1 MAGSRT
7 VVAVLFALLMLLSAP
22 GSSGEVGDVGVM
34 QADTE
39 QPSSENNTFNLWG
52 RENGEPCWGHFGG
65 TDGGS
70 APDGYAEKAQS
81 NGKMEIEWTCR
92 MDPPLK
98 EDFALEEGQDIRVH
112 LMIDISGDWENGQ
125 GSCNNSDCENL
136 NVSLMRGS
144 LPAATVEYESLSQ
157 GENEVVVNFPVDE
170 NLTVWD
176 KNTDNPGIRVRIVL
190 YPTGGVFCVA
200 PFVNCDAEF
209 RMYYAGQDD
218 PTFNGT
224 ATFPIMNE
232 SAAEEILG
240 NDDPANDD
248 EETPGFGII
257 AGAGALGLAAA
268 WASRR
273 DD

>member
-22 GSSGEVGDVGVM
+22 GSIGEGGDVGIM

-39 QPSSENNTFNLWG
+39 QPSHENNTFNLWG
-52 RENGEPCWGHFGG
+52 RENAEPCWGHFGG

-98 EDFALEEGQDIRVH
+98 EDFALEEGLDIRIH

-125 GSCNNSDCENL
+125 GGCNGDCENL
-136 NVSLMRGS
+136 NISLMRGS
-144 LPAATVEYESLSQ
+144 MPAATVEYSSLTD
-157 GENEVVVNFPVDE
+157 GENEVVVNIPVDE

-176 KNTDNPGIRVRIVL
+176 KNTDNPGIRVKMVL
-190 YPTGGVFCVA
+190 YATTGIGCGFI
-200 PFVNCDAEF
+200 FNCDAEF

-218 PTFNGT
+218 STFNGT

-248 EETPGFGII
+248 EETPGFGIL
-257 AGAGALGLAAA
+257 AGASALGLAAA
-268 WASRR
+268 WAGRR
-273 DD
+273 ED